1 MGLFAVLSSLWSPT
15 VVVIAHDVGAGLT
28 TGVPLML
35 VVGPISLMLVDVGV
49 ERGLRAGSPAAVG
62 VALGDLVCAM
72 VVTLFGTALAA
83 ALQSVATWF
92 RLLAAIL
99 LVGLA
104 LHVVREAVRRRHPDR
119 EAVRVGAT
127 DAAPGVGDAATPA
140 RRLVGGF
147 MGLTLANPLSLLVY
161 AGLVVGGGAGAG
173 TIGWVLGMGAASL
186 LVHGGYVGLGHVVGT
201 TMPPAALRALR
212 LVAATM
218 LLGFAVHLL
227 R

>member
-1 MGLFAVLSSLWSPT
+1 MIQVLFSSLLSPAL
-15 VVVIAHDVGAGLT
+15 VAVARDVGAGLT
-28 TGVPLML
+28 TGVPLMM

-49 ERGLRAGSPAAVG
+49 QRGLRSGTPAAVG
-62 VALGDLVCAM
+62 VALGDLVCAL

-83 ALQSVATWF
+83 ALQSVTDWF
-92 RLLAAIL
+92 RLAAALL

-104 LHVVREAVRRRHPDR
+104 GHVAVQAVRNRSVEDPST
-119 EAVRVGAT
+119 AT
-127 DAAPGVGDAATPA
+127 DHAAAPA
-140 RRLVGGF
+140 RRLIGGF

-173 TIGWVLGMGAASL
+173 TIGWVLGMGASSL

-212 LVAATM
+212 LVAAAM
-218 LLGFAVHLL
+218 LVGFAVHLL
-227 R
+227 G